1 MPGNANRPAGPA
13 QPQRETRDAVKEQE
27 GLDETVQDDATAA
40 ADSADAGATD
50 SQDRARQAERDAHAS
65 GDRDRKKSGGVPGPR

>member
-27 GLDETVQDDATAA
+27 GLDETVQDDAAAA